1 MNAIAANPAAP
12 RQLIVSGGASGIG
25 LAVARMAVARG
36 ARVALLDRD
45 TAALAEAVRLLGEAA
60 LALECDVSD
69 APAVRTAVDRAAQWL
84 GGVDAL
90 VNSAGIDALKS
101 LEATSDEEW
110 AHVLAVNLTGPMLVC
125 RATLPHLRA
134 AGGGS
139 IVNIASGAGLRP
151 LPNRTAYC
159 ASKAAVIMFGK
170 SLAIETAADG
180 IRVNAVCPGAIDTPL
195 FRTSYE
201 NADDPER
208 ALAEIRERYALGR
221 IAAPEEVAEAVL
233 YLSGPGA
240 SYITGTALAVDGG
253 RTFH

>member
-1 MNAIAANPAAP
+1 MNAVAANPAAP
-12 RQLIVSGGASGIG
+12 RRLIVSGGASGIG

-45 TAALAEAVRLLGEAA
+45 TAALADAVRLLGEAA

-101 LEATSDEEW
+101 LAATSDEEW
-110 AHVLAVNLTGPMLVC
+110 ARVLAVNLTGPMLVC
-125 RATLPHLRA
+125 RAALPHLRA

>member
-1 MNAIAANPAAP
+1 MNAVAANPAAP
-12 RQLIVSGGASGIG
+12 RHLIVSGGASGIG
-25 LAVARMAVARG
+25 LAVARMAAARG

-45 TAALAEAVRLLGEAA
+45 TVALAEAVRLLGEAA

-69 APAVRTAVDRAAQWL
+69 APAVRTAVDRAAHWL

-101 LEATSDEEW
+101 LETTSDEEW
-110 AHVLAVNLTGPMLVC
+110 ARVLAVNLTGPMLVC
-125 RATLPHLRA
+125 RAALPHLRA